1 MLGPFFAAAMLSP
14 GRHAVFRQTACLNAV
29 LVAGLAFA
37 AAHGRLAGDTL
48 GSLLLVLGLVEG
60 AALVGWRLTQ
70 LPKSQALEFLLTSP
84 VQPRRLFLAE
94 AAVGVG
100 RFALAWL
107 AGLPPLVA
115 LVRAGVVG
123 WDELLPLGLMPFV
136 WGVVAG
142 LGLTAWVYEP
152 PAVRRAGELVSL
164 FGVLLYLAVGVVA
177 AENLPVWLAN
187 LPEWLGKLLYD
198 GVLFVHT
205 MNPFGVVR
213 YWFQPD
219 RAEWLAWQRF
229 HQLTLAAVGFAALAG
244 VRGAFRL
251 RGHYHDRHHRPRRAD
266 RPDQAALIGD
276 APLRWWAVRRVMEY
290 SGRVNLWLAGG
301 FCLVYAAF
309 TAAGDSWPSWMGRL
323 VFQLFDGWGGPPAVA
338 TAMAV
343 MATVPAAFQF
353 GLWDATVPDR
363 CRRLELLLLTELG
376 PLDYWRASLRAAW
389 VRGRGYL
396 LAAAFLWLALGLSGQ
411 NTWAEVVAAATG
423 AGVLW
428 WWAFAVGFRAFAT
441 GRQTSGLASLLV
453 LGLPLALFGVVQAGW
468 GAFAGLVPPGLAYA
482 PLAGGFG
489 WSWAVGLVLLGGSA
503 WWLTAVGLAR
513 CDADLRA
520 WYDAHQGAK
529 AVS

>member
-1 MLGPFFAAAMLSP
+1 MLRPFFTAAMRSP
-14 GRHAVFRQTACLNAV
+14 GRQAVFRQTACLNAL
-29 LVAGLAFA
+29 LVAGLAFG
-37 AAHGRLAGDTL
+37 AAHGRLSGETL
-48 GSLLLVLGLVEG
+48 GYLLLVLGLVEG
-60 AALVGWRLTQ
+60 AALIGWRLTQ
-70 LPKSQALEFLLTSP
+70 LPKSPALEFLLTSP

-94 AAVGVG
+94 AVVGVG

-107 AGLPPLVA
+107 GGLPPLIG
-115 LVRAGVVG
+115 LVYAGVVG
-123 WDELLPLGLMPFV
+123 WAELLPLGLMPFV

-152 PAVRRAGELVSL
+152 PAVRRVGELVSL
-164 FGVLLYLAVGVVA
+164 LGVQLYLVVGVVA

-187 LPEWLGKLLYD
+187 LPEWLGKLVYD
-198 GVLFVHT
+198 AVLFFHT

-213 YWFQPD
+213 YWFQSD
-219 RAEWLAWQRF
+219 RAEWLAWERF
-229 HQLTLAAVGFAALAG
+229 DRLTLAALGFAILAG
-244 VRGAFRL
+244 ARGACRL

-301 FCLVYAAF
+301 FCLVYAAYLV
-309 TAAGDSWPSWMGRL
+309 AGVHWPTWMGRL

-338 TAMAV
+338 CAMAV

-353 GLWDATVPDR
+353 GLWDATIPER
-363 CRRLELLLLTELG
+363 CRRLELLLLTNLE

-396 LAAAFLWLALGLSGQ
+396 LAAVFLWVALGISGRH
-411 NTWAEVVAAATG
+411 TWAEVCAAAVG

-428 WWAFAVGFRAFAT
+428 GWAFAVGFRAFAT
-441 GRQTSGLASLLV
+441 GRQSSGLATLLV
-453 LGLPLALFGVVQAGW
+453 LGLPLALFGMIQAGF
-468 GAFAGLVPPGLAYA
+468 GRYTGLVPPGLTYA

-489 WSWAVGLVLLGGSA
+489 WPWAVGLVLIGGMA
-503 WWLTAVGLAR
+503 WRLTVVGLGR

-520 WYDAHQGAK
+520 WYDAHQGTK